1 MSKRITKPAAA
12 AAIGLAGSAAYL
24 WANSEPEGYH
34 FDPSSLIEQSYAH
47 PTIPACRVAKESC
60 GVVEYDTSSTLYDI
74 FIRAVEKNG
83 SKKFLGKR
91 SSLKTGFDTWITY
104 SEALDRVTK
113 IGYGLR
119 RLGMEPGPRSFI
131 GLYSGNRMEMVLTQ
145 LASYQQS
152 MVVVPM
158 YETLG
163 AEGMEHIVTQT
174 RMKLVICDMEAKVA
188 QLVEWGV
195 SRLPHLTTI
204 VHMESVSPNTV
215 QAVRSQGWSIISFSE
230 MEADGANNPV
240 GLAIC
245 KGDDLAL
252 VCYTSGTTG
261 KPKGAMIEHNAFYR
275 TAMIA
280 LKAVFLPI
288 DNLLGDDETYLSYLP
303 LAHLYEQMMMVEMML
318 FGAKI
323 GFFSG
328 DVTQLL
334 SDLQHLKPTYF
345 ASVPRILTKI
355 YDKVMSSVNQSYVKR
370 RLFEKALN
378 AKEYYLKRG
387 IITKSTVWDK
397 ILFKKLRDL
406 LGGRVKI
413 VMTGSAPIAYP
424 VLRFLRLALGAVILE
439 GYGMTESTAGA
450 SGTLVGESSAGE
462 VGRPLPC
469 NMIKLIDVPEM
480 NYYASDNIGEI
491 CLKGLNVFKGYLDD
505 EERTREVID
514 EDGWLHTGDVGTWT
528 ERGTLRIV
536 DRKKNIFKLSQGE
549 YIAPE
554 KIENA
559 YITCPLVAQCYV
571 HGDSLQSY
579 LVAVVVPDAE
589 VLQEF
594 AETQLALK
602 DHSLAELCKSDEVK
616 VAVLAGMADSAKL
629 FNLKGFEQV
638 KVIHLTAEPLT
649 VENGLLTPTQKLK
662 RLECKNRY
670 KRVIAQMYGELNR
683 EPRVKS
689 AL

>member
-280 LKAVFLPI
+280 LKAV
-288 DNLLGDDETYLSYLP
+288 
-303 LAHLYEQMMMVEMML
+303 
-318 FGAKI
+318 
-323 GFFSG
+323 
-328 DVTQLL
+328 
-334 SDLQHLKPTYF
+334 
-345 ASVPRILTKI
+345 
-355 YDKVMSSVNQSYVKR
+355 VMSSVNQSYVKR